1 MAHADFATFKSKRKQ
16 SCHCLSQVWK
26 RKGWYCVFLVVVLVA
41 VMALVTIKVMSQKS
55 GETLE
60 VVSSESSI
68 YDNEMYVCFACVV
81 FVVVVSI
88 FGLCFSD

>member
-1 MAHADFATFKSKRKQ
+1 M
-16 SCHCLSQVWK
+16 
-26 RKGWYCVFLVVVLVA
+26 VVLVA
-41 VMALVTIKVMSQKS
+41 VMALVTIKVMGQRS

-60 VVSSESSI
+60 AVSSESSI
-68 YDNEMYVCFACVV
+68 YNNNEMHVCFAYVV